1 MDVLHKL
8 LFRVKAICLKIVI
21 PEDFWG
27 EINKFLLKF
36 RYKCKG
42 PRIAKI
48 ILKRRINL
56 ERERELAEQQQR
68 VNHFLGLIQKETN
81 EINKKHNQR
90 LEELSSYF
98 LVSLGKDSRMKQTT
112 SFKIKKKKRGENNGK
127 I

>member
-1 MDVLHKL
+1 MQWYFFSVSRLNINNMDVLHKL

-56 ERERELAEQQQR
+56 ENLCLLISKYNIMPESKCVTAIR
-68 VNHFLGLIQKETN
+68 VQI
-81 EINKKHNQR
+81 
-90 LEELSSYF
+90 
-98 LVSLGKDSRMKQTT
+98 
-112 SFKIKKKKRGENNGK
+112 
-127 I
+127 